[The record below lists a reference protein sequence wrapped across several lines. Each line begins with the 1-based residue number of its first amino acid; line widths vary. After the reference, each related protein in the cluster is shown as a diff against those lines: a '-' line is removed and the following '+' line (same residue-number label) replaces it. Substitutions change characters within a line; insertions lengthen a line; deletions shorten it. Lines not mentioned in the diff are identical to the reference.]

1 VHPEQA
7 AVHALLMAAR
17 FLLAYGDCNFSV
29 YHRSEI
35 TRCDYSAVR
44 LMADKAHSSV
54 FVRASAI
61 VALFRSFTLWTT
73 KKFSTE
79 YPLLSPN

>member
-1 VHPEQA
+1 
-7 AVHALLMAAR
+7 
-17 FLLAYGDCNFSV
+17 
-29 YHRSEI
+29 
-35 TRCDYSAVR
+35 
-44 LMADKAHSSV
+44 MADKAHSSV